1 MRLGRFFVFLSMCML
16 LSGAFSV
23 PAKADGWFDFLF
35 PTPTG
40 PDPSKT
46 LRAPFAD
53 EDAVVLELDASGNK
67 ENQTP
72 LHQRH
77 RTNERMT
84 LWVQHNIPSMLSFS
98 ASDYEDE
105 YQDKSEMFNK
115 VGIEEYNTFLQKTN
129 ILTTLKTGR
138 YDVSG
143 FINEYPIIMNQGPAD
158 NRYKWVYQMD
168 IMLNYIK
175 SGARDHTRLSS
186 DDSIAQEYTLTFQ
199 LGRSR
204 DASNKAGVLI
214 ETWDVKL
221 KK

>member
-1 MRLGRFFVFLSMCML
+1 MRLGRFIVLLFTVMC
-16 LSGAFSV
+16 LSGTFSA
-23 PAKADGWFDFLF
+23 PAKAEGWFDFFF
-35 PTPTG
+35 PTPAG

-72 LHQRH
+72 LHLRH
-77 RTNERMT
+77 RTNEKMT
-84 LWVQHNIPSMLSFS
+84 LWVQHNIPSMLSYS
-98 ASDYEDE
+98 AQEYEDE
-105 YQDKSEMFNK
+105 YHEKAQMFNK
-115 VGIEEYNTFLQKTN
+115 VGIEEYNKFLQAAN
-129 ILTTLKTGR
+129 VLTTLKTGR

-143 FINEYPIIMNQGPAD
+143 FINDYPIIINQGPAD

-175 SGARDHTRLSS
+175 SGAKDHTQLSS
-186 DDSIAQEYTLTFQ
+186 GDSISQEYTLTFQ
-199 LGRSR
+199 LARSR
-204 DASNKAGVLI
+204 EASNDAGVFI
-214 ETWDVKL
+214 ETWDVKA